1 MGSSTACNK
10 AGPEHSNQFAKT
22 MDRPFL
28 QTVKPSHHHG
38 LEARREYLTYKS
50 IILRVESHELS
61 IMTYVLHRVG
71 LTVITSKQRTS
82 KMLGH
87 LSMLYLFGEW

>member
-1 MGSSTACNK
+1 
-10 AGPEHSNQFAKT
+10 

-38 LEARREYLTYKS
+38 LEARREYHTHKS
-50 IILRVESHELS
+50 IILRVKSHKLS
-61 IMTYVLHRVG
+61 IMTYVLHMVG
-71 LTVITSKQRTS
+71 FTVITSKQQTS

-87 LSMLYLFGEW
+87 LSTLYLFGEW